1 MVMHILTPNLDL
13 KAWMGAEGRMELS
26 PPDYCSRRMRSAG
39 VWGGERSPTFP
50 QDATRAAVLGINS
63 HHGVSRPHSTARA
76 ELLGSQP
83 LRYHPMARKLLG
95 IASACHLL

>member
-1 MVMHILTPNLDL
+1 MYIFTPKLDL
-13 KAWMGAEGRMELS
+13 TAWMRGEGRMGLS
-26 PPDYCSRRMRSAG
+26 PPDYQL
-39 VWGGERSPTFP
+39 WGGDRSHTFP

-63 HHGVSRPHSTARA
+63 HHRVSRPLSTAQV

-83 LRYHPMARKLLG
+83 LWYHLVARKLLG